1 MAVMFRKS
9 VVLAAGNYQSVPYFE
24 DYDLWVRMDQKGF
37 LGANLPIT
45 LVYARIGN
53 DMIGSY
59 CRHELFC
66 LGMARRF
73 FEFLIVLA
81 VRTSVR
87 LLSKPGLAL
96 VYKIVRMPPT
106 RVVERICKGG

>member
-1 MAVMFRKS
+1 
-9 VVLAAGNYQSVPYFE
+9 
-24 DYDLWVRMDQKGF
+24 MDQKRF
-37 LGANLPIT
+37 HGANFPVT

-59 CRHELFC
+59 CRHELFF
-66 LGMARRF
+66 LGMARESGF
-73 FEFLIVLA
+73 LSFSEFLIVLA

-96 VYKIVRMPPT
+96 VYKTVRMPPT
-106 RVVERICKGG
+106 RLVERICKGG